1 MALKAALV
9 AESADEGPKTLT
21 EYLQDIDE
29 TSAR

>member
-1 MALKAALV
+1 MVLEATFV

-21 EYLQDIDE
+21 EYLQDVDG